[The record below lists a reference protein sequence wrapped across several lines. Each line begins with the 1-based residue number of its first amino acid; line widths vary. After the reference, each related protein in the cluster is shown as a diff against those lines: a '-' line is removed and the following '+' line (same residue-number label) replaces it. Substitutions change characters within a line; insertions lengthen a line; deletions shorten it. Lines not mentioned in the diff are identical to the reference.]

1 MTVEEFNKAESL
13 VHDIRESKEIIE
25 QLKNG
30 FSNPCLAIGSTMYP
44 IGDALRDSII
54 SYYRCI
60 KELSEK
66 ELKDM

>member
-13 VHDIRESKEIIE
+13 VRTIKESKEIIE

-44 IGDALRDSII
+44 IDDALRDSII

-60 KELSEK
+60 KDLAEK
-66 ELKDM
+66 ELKYI